1 MVKSMETPTINP
13 MISSM
18 TNSRTRSMKVSTM
31 EHVSE
36 SSNVESTPT
45 REAIVVSTVIV
56 LVGSSEDRM

>member
-1 MVKSMETPTINP
+1 MVGSMETPTINP

-36 SSNVESTPT
+36 SFNVESTST

-56 LVGSSEDRM
+56 LVGSSDDRM